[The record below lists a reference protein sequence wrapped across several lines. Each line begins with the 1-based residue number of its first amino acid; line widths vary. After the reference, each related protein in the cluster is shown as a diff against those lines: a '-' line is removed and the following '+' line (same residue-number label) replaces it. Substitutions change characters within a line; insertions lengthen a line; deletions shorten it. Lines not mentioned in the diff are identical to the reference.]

1 MPTTNAC
8 LTLHIQIYIIIPEV
22 RGSIPPEASY
32 YYLVLQHQSAYFIL
46 QKWKKRKNISNHI
59 LSNDVILPLL
69 SFHAK
74 ACWEE
79 KLMF

>member
-32 YYLVLQHQSAYFIL
+32 YYLVLQHTPVVRSDDDGRIDGWFIVRL
-46 QKWKKRKNISNHI
+46 TS
-59 LSNDVILPLL
+59 
-69 SFHAK
+69 
-74 ACWEE
+74 
-79 KLMF
+79 